1 MSVFMNLKFKSIS
14 QEAIDSMTNVSANP
28 FNSSGVTPSI
38 TACEELICDITSHS
52 YSHIVNSGNSAIMI
66 AMNAI
71 DGPILIPNQGG
82 WRGVKKIGL
91 ILNKKLIEI
100 PTYKGIIEK
109 DTFEEFLKNLNV
121 VPKALFLTSFAGYT
135 AEQSV
140 KELFDICCDNNIIL
154 IEDVSGSISDP
165 LKRLCNGNHNHI
177 IVGSTGSPKLVNVG
191 YGGFISFSDEN
202 ILKKSSFLIKM
213 LKCDPISSAGIIEEL
228 KLSRYNLS
236 KLLDAV
242 SFLKNKIKK
251 PVIHRDFR
259 GINVIVSSDNP
270 KKDAYLLREKLVL
283 DNGRSMITRCP
294 TYDRLK
300 EKAVCLEIKNLDT
313 SCLIKKNLKEIRN
326 IVDSID

>member
-1 MSVFMNLKFKSIS
+1 MNLKFKSIS
-14 QEAIDSMTNVSANP
+14 QKAIESMTAVSANP
-28 FNSSGVTPSI
+28 FNNRGVAPSI
-38 TACEELICDITSHS
+38 TNCEELICDITSHEQ
-52 YSHIVNSGNSAIMI
+52 SHILNSGNSAIMI
-66 AMNAI
+66 AINAI
-71 DGPILIPNQGG
+71 EGPILIPNQGG
-82 WRGVKKIGL
+82 WRGVKKIAT
-91 ILNKKLIEI
+91 ILNKDLIEI
-100 PTYKGIIEK
+100 PTHKGIIEK
-109 DTFEEFLKNLNV
+109 DIFEEFLKNLNV

-140 KELFDICCDNNIIL
+140 QDLFDICCDNNIIL
-154 IEDVSGSISDP
+154 IEDVSGSIGDP
-165 LKRLCNGNHNHI
+165 LKRLCNGNYNHI
-177 IVGSTGSPKLVNVG
+177 IVGSTGSPKIVNVG

-213 LKCDPISSAGIIEEL
+213 LKCDPVSSAGIIEEL
-228 KLSRYNLS
+228 KLSQYNLS
-236 KLLDAV
+236 ILLDAV

-251 PVIHRDFR
+251 PVIHKDLR

-270 KKDAYLLREKLVL
+270 KKDAYLLREELKL

-313 SCLIKKNLKEIRN
+313 CCLIKENLTEIKN